1 MMMMGFAYQRGLLP
15 LKASSIEQA
24 IELNGVSIKMNTQA
38 FKLGRLAA
46 ADPARLAE
54 LLKGAD
60 HAEAEKTL
68 DEMTLD
74 EIIAHRTA
82 MLTAYQNAKLAK
94 RYRAVV
100 DRVRV
105 AADGGGYGE
114 ALPRAVAINYAKLLA
129 YKDEYEVARLLTDP
143 SFEQSIHERFEGEF
157 KVNFHLAPPSLPGID
172 ASGRPKKRQFGEH
185 MRPFFRTL
193 AKLRF
198 LRGTPLDLFGYH
210 PERKLERDLIA
221 GYEKDVTTVLGMLSP
236 RTHDTAVEILSL
248 PDKIRGYGPI
258 KEKSVQ
264 DAKARYAELARALAD
279 PPPLSVSQAAE

>member
-1 MMMMGFAYQRGLLP
+1 M
-15 LKASSIEQA
+15 
-24 IELNGVSIKMNTQA
+24 
-38 FKLGRLAA
+38 
-46 ADPARLAE
+46 
-54 LLKGAD
+54 
-60 HAEAEKTL
+60 
-68 DEMTLD
+68 
-74 EIIAHRTA
+74 
-82 MLTAYQNAKLAK
+82 
-94 RYRAVV
+94 
-100 DRVRV
+100 
-105 AADGGGYGE
+105 
-114 ALPRAVAINYAKLLA
+114 PRAVAINYAKLLA

-143 SFEQSIHERFEGEF
+143 SFEQSIHDRFEGEF

-221 GYEKDVTTVLGMLSP
+221 GYEKDVDTVLGMLSP

-248 PDKIRGYGPI
+248 PDMIRGYGPI

-279 PPPLSVSQAAE
+279 PPPMPVPQAAE